1 MKVALAL
8 GSGGARGYT
17 HIGVIEELKARGH
30 EVVCIAGTSM
40 GAVVGGLEA
49 AEGLEEYVAWVTTL
63 TQRDVWR
70 LLDPAIGG
78 PGVFW
83 GRRVMD
89 RVADILD
96 GAKIEDLPIPFTAVA
111 TDLRASREVWFQRGS
126 LATAMRAS
134 VGIPSVFTPIV
145 VQGRLLA
152 DGGLLNPVPMEP
164 LLGSVADVTVAVSLS
179 GKRDEAL
186 SMQPVSES
194 ADAVGLLGD
203 LTERLRRGVAASV
216 AAGTGQ
222 VRGVVE
228 RWSARFAAADA
239 GEEVPEPPEY
249 ADLPR
254 GLRTTDVLSLS
265 LETTQALITRLRMA
279 SNPPDLYLEFSRGI
293 ADAFDFHR
301 ATELI
306 DLGRETAARALDE
319 AGW

>member
-8 GSGGARGYT
+8 GSGGARGYA
-17 HIGVIEELKARGH
+17 HIGVINALQERGH
-30 EVVCIAGTSM
+30 QVVAVSGASM
-40 GAVVGGLEA
+40 GSVIGGLHAAGRLEA
-49 AEGLEEYVAWVTTL
+49 YVDWVSAL

-70 LLDPAIGG
+70 LLDPALTG

-89 RVADILD
+89 RVADLLD
-96 GAKIEDLPIPFTAVA
+96 DASIEDLPIPYTAVA

-134 VGIPSVFTPIV
+134 IGIPSVFTPIV
-145 VQGRLLA
+145 VHGRLLA

-164 LLGSVADVTVAVSLS
+164 LLGAVADVTVAISLS
-179 GKRDEAL
+179 GKRDE
-186 SMQPVSES
+186 SVSQQPVTEN
-194 ADAVGLLGD
+194 ADTAGLLGD
-203 LTERLRRGVAASV
+203 LTGRLRRGV

-228 RWSARFAAADA
+228 RWSARFAAAEA
-239 GEEVPEPPEY
+239 GEVPPHEEY
-249 ADLPR
+249 AEIPR

-279 SNPPDLYLEFSRGI
+279 STPPDLFLEFSRGI
-293 ADAFDFHR
+293 ADSFDFHR
-301 ATELI
+301 ASELI
-306 DLGRETAARALDE
+306 ALGHEATITALNERD
-319 AGW
+319 W